1 MRIGARS
8 RAVLAI
14 VVAGAAF
21 GLGRATAR
29 AQERESMTVNGLF
42 GVGGIIVARGDDA
55 VLWQYKPDQKKW
67 MTIDEAFKRDGRDT
81 KILPLP
87 VKAQEIRSMES
98 WGFLVTTE
106 GRLWQYD
113 LETNRWQDIGT
124 P

>member
-8 RAVLAI
+8 RAVLAV
-14 VVAGAAF
+14 VVAGVGF
-21 GLGRATAR
+21 GLGRASAR
-29 AQERESMTVNGLF
+29 AQDPPLTVTGLF
-42 GVGGIIVARGDDA
+42 GVGGIIAARGDEA
-55 VLWQYKPDQKKW
+55 VLWQYMPNQKKW

-98 WGFLVTTE
+98 WGFLVTTS
-106 GRLWQYD
+106 GKLWQYD
-113 LETNRWQDIGT
+113 LETNRWVDIGT